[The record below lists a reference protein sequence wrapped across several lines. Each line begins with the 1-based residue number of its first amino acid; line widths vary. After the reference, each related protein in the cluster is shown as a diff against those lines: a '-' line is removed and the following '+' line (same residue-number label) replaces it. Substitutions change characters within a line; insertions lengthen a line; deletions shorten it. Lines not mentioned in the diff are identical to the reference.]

1 MKRSV
6 YLETTVIG
14 YIAMRAS
21 RDLRVAANQLS
32 TREWWDVHRPNCD
45 VFVSQFVI
53 DECYQGDPKAAD
65 ERRIYLRNIPVLDAN
80 TEVEKLAELISDVL
94 QIPAKAQVDSFHIAV
109 AAVHGIQF
117 LLTWNCKHIAN
128 AQIQGKLAKIS
139 LEFGYVLPILC
150 TPYELMGEDNDV
162 IL

>member
-14 YIAMRAS
+14 YMAMRDS

-32 TREWWDVHRPNCD
+32 TREWWDVHRPNFD

-53 DECYQGDPKAAD
+53 DECCQGDPEAAE
-65 ERRIYLRNIPVLDAN
+65 ERRFYLENIPVLDAN
-80 TEVEKLAELISDVL
+80 SEVEKLAEVISDVL
-94 QIPAKAQVDSFHIAV
+94 QIPAKARIDAFHIAM
-109 AAVHGIQF
+109 ASVHGIQF

-128 AQIQGKLAKIS
+128 PEHRPKIERACRDRGMEPP
-139 LEFGYVLPILC
+139 LIC
-150 TPYELMGEDNDV
+150 TPFDLLES
-162 IL
+162 